1 MMCCKKTAFVFIL
14 IFISSS
20 LFAQD
25 DYDDELLALYGDD
38 EVVSIA
44 TGTDKPIRL
53 APSVASVI
61 TADDIKA
68 AGANNLD
75 QVLEMVP
82 GLHVSLSQNRLNSI
96 YSIRGIH
103 TTQNPQVL
111 FLIDGVAM
119 SHPFSSG
126 RINTF
131 RMPVN
136 SIQRVEVIRGPGS
149 AVYGADAFS
158 GVINVITKS
167 GVDIKG
173 GQTGIRA
180 GSFDSQDAWLLA
192 GAEVSGWNLSASLE
206 YSKSDGD
213 DDRIIDDDVQS
224 TVLDVIFPPPSGP
237 ASLAPG
243 PMASNY
249 ETITVNFKA
258 ISEHWALS
266 LFSWHQEHAG
276 LGAGALALDPYG
288 YVDTSYYSL
297 KAEYKDDFGK
307 NWSTNL
313 ISTLSYGKEENHYF
327 LLPAGSVA
335 PIANDGN
342 LTANLDPG
350 SYRPVTFTNG
360 MIGRPAGEGRF
371 YSLEWVNFYKGWQDH
386 LLRIA
391 VGGKTDD
398 LDFTE
403 KKNYGPGVL
412 DQGQTEATAKLT
424 DVSGTP
430 YIYSEDK
437 NRAVR
442 YVTLQDE
449 WQFANDWELTA
460 GIRYDHYSDF
470 GETINPR
477 LALVWAM
484 DYNLTSKL
492 LYGRAFRAPSNGE
505 LYAINNPVLL
515 GNSEL
520 DPETIDTLE
529 LVFDYRYSYSLGM
542 QLNLFHYNT
551 KDLIEF
557 VSSPQGE
564 RIAQNIGEQTGSGA
578 ELEVSW
584 KPIEELK
591 VLANF
596 SYQDSTIKESFG
608 NQQIKDETVADAPGK
623 QFYAAVQWQFI
634 PKWLLSA
641 QINWIGDRSRPKLS
655 DMPEVDD
662 YTVVDVT
669 LRRRAIATNW
679 EAGLTVTNLFDENA
693 REPVSADVFS
703 TKASYPLASRGIF
716 AELRYNFAK

>member
-1 MMCCKKTAFVFIL
+1 L
-14 IFISSS
+14 IFISPS
-20 LFAQD
+20 LFAQNA
-25 DYDDELLALYGDD
+25 YDDELLALYGDD
-38 EVVSIA
+38 EIVSIA

-136 SIQRVEVIRGPGS
+136 SIQRIEVIRGPGS

-167 GVDIKG
+167 GTDIKG
-173 GQTGIRA
+173 GQAGVRA
-180 GSFDSQDAWLLA
+180 GSFDSRDAWLLA
-192 GAEVSGWNLSASLE
+192 GSEVSGWNLSASLE

-224 TVLDVIFPPPSGP
+224 TVLDVFFPPPSGP

-243 PMASNY
+243 PMVSNY

-313 ISTLSYGKEENHYF
+313 ISTLSYGKEENYYY
-327 LLPAGSVA
+327 LLPAGSIA

-350 SYRPVTFTNG
+350 SYRTVTFTDG
-360 MIGRPAGEGRF
+360 MIGRPAGKGRF
-371 YSLEWVNFYKGWQDH
+371 YSLEWASFYKGWQDH

-430 YIYSEDK
+430 YIYSQDE

-542 QLNLFHYNT
+542 QLNLFQYKT
-551 KDLIEF
+551 KDLIDF
-557 VSSPQGE
+557 VVSPQGE

-596 SYQDSTIKESFG
+596 SYQHSTIKESFG
-608 NQQIKDETVADAPGK
+608 NQQIKDETVADAPGQ

-634 PKWLLSA
+634 PKWLLST
-641 QINWIGDRSRPKLS
+641 QINFIADRSRPELS
-655 DMPEVDD
+655 DKPEVDD
-662 YTVVDVT
+662 YTLVDVT

-679 EAGLTVTNLFDENA
+679 DAALTVTNLFDENA

-703 TKASYPLASRGIF
+703 TQASYPLASRGIF